1 MKFPR
6 EGSLSNELTPYRA
19 LPKGS
24 VPGRVSISALMP
36 SLETGG
42 GEGLATNLTGFVTAM
57 GAMAIHAVS
66 PPRHDATAP
75 VFGFFQLSAPW
86 RSMSENVMTLAGLF
100 TKRLLFFG
108 SFTPEPPV
116 AVKLVIVW

>member
-1 MKFPR
+1 EVGITHISQMKFPR

-42 GEGLATNLTGFVTAM
+42 GEGLATNLTGFMTAI
-57 GAMAIHAVS
+57 GALAIHTRS
-66 PPRHDATAP
+66 SPRHDAAPP
-75 VFGFFQLSAPW
+75 VFGSFQLSAPW
-86 RSMSENVMTLAGLF
+86 RSMFENVIAVEGAF
-100 TKRLLFFG
+100 TKA
-108 SFTPEPPV
+108 TM
-116 AVKLVIVW
+116 